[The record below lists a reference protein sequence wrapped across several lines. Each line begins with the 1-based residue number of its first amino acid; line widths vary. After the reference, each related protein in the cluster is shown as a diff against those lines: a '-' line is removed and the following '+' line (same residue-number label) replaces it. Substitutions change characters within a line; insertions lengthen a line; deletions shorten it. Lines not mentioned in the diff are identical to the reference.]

1 MLEIDHQG
9 HGTAVISLVA
19 ALAPD
24 AKIISIKCINRAFQ
38 VGGRQAGAKHTGPGP
53 GWACSAC
60 RFGSATTRCVRH
72 LISTGYLSP
81 ESSYAAA
88 AVAIALKA

>member
-24 AKIISIKCINRAFQ
+24 AKIISIKCINRAFR
-38 VGGRQAGAKHTGPGP
+38 VGGRQAGAKHTGPGRMEP
-53 GWACSAC
+53 Q
-60 RFGSATTRCVRH
+60 
-72 LISTGYLSP
+72 
-81 ESSYAAA
+81 
-88 AVAIALKA
+88 